1 MVLKKLLYSVVG
13 CMLFTSCYDED
24 ALTPGDRVLESRF
37 EFPQGSNSWDEEA
50 QDILDEFGI
59 YLIYK
64 NYAEDDFNLLGQE
77 VREVEDSNRIIRD
90 RI

>member
-37 EFPQGSNSWDEEA
+37 EFPQGSKVGMKR
-50 QDILDEFGI
+50 LRI
-59 YLIYK
+59 YWM
-64 NYAEDDFNLLGQE
+64 NLE
-77 VREVEDSNRIIRD
+77 SI
-90 RI
+90 